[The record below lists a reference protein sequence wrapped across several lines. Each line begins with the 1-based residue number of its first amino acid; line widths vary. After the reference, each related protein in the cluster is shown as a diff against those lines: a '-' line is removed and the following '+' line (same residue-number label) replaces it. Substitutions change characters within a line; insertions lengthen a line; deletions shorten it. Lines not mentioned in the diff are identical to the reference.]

1 MKIIN
6 NSPEYLTDK
15 TIKEEI
21 NIIYLT
27 YMDGYIEILEVIAT
41 ATEKDKIFYQLL
53 IEDTSGEPI
62 PRSKKEY
69 LDQIIDLKNY
79 AKNYNIKKI
88 DAQIEI
94 ISTEKK
100 LSKLSKLTLTLN
112 K

>member
-27 YMDGYIEILEVIAT
+27 YMDGYIEILEVTAT

-62 PRSKKEY
+62 PISKKEY